1 MFSLPFSALGKI
13 PKIEWSFLCG
23 LNHYLRET
31 LHRGW
36 GTWRYVNE
44 CKLYLRHSLEGVRTK
59 IARIVLRHSAAWR
72 NALRMHSSPKLRSKI
87 QELRRSL
94 VQILDLGSARI
105 PLPIPINILSESKI
119 LIRSLVGILD
129 LGFCRECIL
138 NAFLQNAECPKYKE
152 ESKSTFCLLPS
163 VCVFTYVY
171 IAKFHKPKPL

>member
-1 MFSLPFSALGKI
+1 MHVWSSLVVIYSGFTAFSGFGKR
-13 PKIEWSFLCG
+13 PKVEWSFSCG

-31 LHRGW
+31 LQRGW
-36 GTWRYVNE
+36 GTWRYVTY

-119 LIRSLVGILD
+119 LIRTLVGSLD
-129 LGFCRECIL
+129 LGSWFLQRMHSECIPS
-138 NAFLQNAECPKYKE
+138 ECRMP
-152 ESKSTFCLLPS
+152 
-163 VCVFTYVY
+163 
-171 IAKFHKPKPL
+171 